1 MSNAPEDT
9 PADRRARRWL
19 ALGATAGLALA
30 AASIVGERPDAG
42 DLPPGAVA
50 RVGDAVIRT
59 EEYQRLVAGLE
70 SDRREPVDGALRRH
84 VLDRMIDEELLVQRA
99 VELGLVDVDRRV
111 RADLTTS
118 MIQSIVDDAEEHDAT
133 ARELERFYEANRE
146 FFASAGRLH
155 VRQVFFRRG
164 AATGPGGAS
173 ADDGASPDARAAR
186 AAERLAAGEPFERVR
201 DELGDAEIS
210 PLPDVL
216 LPPLKLR
223 EYVGPTALRAAMEL
237 APGGVSAPVRSGTGV
252 HVLVLVEREDAHV
265 PPFDEIEEQV
275 RAEWRRRRGD
285 DALRAY
291 LDGLREDVD
300 VIARDVEDDATW
312 LELAHGSSGGTG
324 R

>member
-1 MSNAPEDT
+1 
-9 PADRRARRWL
+9 
-19 ALGATAGLALA
+19 
-30 AASIVGERPDAG
+30 
-42 DLPPGAVA
+42 
-50 RVGDAVIRT
+50 
-59 EEYQRLVAGLE
+59 
-70 SDRREPVDGALRRH
+70 
-84 VLDRMIDEELLVQRA
+84 
-99 VELGLVDVDRRV
+99 
-111 RADLTTS
+111 
-118 MIQSIVDDAEEHDAT
+118 
-133 ARELERFYEANRE
+133 
-146 FFASAGRLH
+146 
-155 VRQVFFRRG
+155 
-164 AATGPGGAS
+164 
-173 ADDGASPDARAAR
+173 
-186 AAERLAAGEPFERVR
+186 LAAGEPFERVR